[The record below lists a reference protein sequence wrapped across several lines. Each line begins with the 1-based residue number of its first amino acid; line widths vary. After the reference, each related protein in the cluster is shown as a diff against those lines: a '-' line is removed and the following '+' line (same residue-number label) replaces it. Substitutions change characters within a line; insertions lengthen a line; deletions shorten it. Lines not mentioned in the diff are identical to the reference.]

1 MMTDTVVD
9 AGVVSPPLEPFGILR
24 AVRAVLGGVSGSGWV
39 LAQWVHCSRVRVGV
53 RRVCVCERL

>member
-24 AVRAVLGGVSGSGWV
+24 AVRAVLGGVRLWV
-39 LAQWVHCSRVRVGV
+39 GLGAVGALLACACGCPACVR
-53 RRVCVCERL
+53 L